1 MLRGMT
7 RFLPLFLCLFSVVC
21 VRGMD
26 TTTIGI
32 ARVLDEPTADS
43 REMTLMFRDTEEKLQ
58 VDRNVRLHD
67 RDFRGVELVEGPEV
81 GIRITLTPEG
91 TAKLTALT
99 REALGKRLAI
109 FTDGRLL
116 SAPTVREVI
125 SSDSLMITGNMT
137 RKEAEEL
144 VAAFAKGKANR

>member
-1 MLRGMT
+1 MKRL
-7 RFLPLFLCLFSVVC
+7 LPLLLCLASVAC

-32 ARVLDEPTADS
+32 ARVLDEPTAET
-43 REMTLMFRDTEEKLQ
+43 REMTLMAGDTEEKLQ

-67 RDFRGVELVEGPEV
+67 RDFRGVELVDGPEV
-81 GIRITLTPEG
+81 AIRITLTPEG

-109 FTDGRLL
+109 FTEGRVL
-116 SAPTVREVI
+116 SAPVVREVI
-125 SSDSLMITGNMT
+125 TGDSLMITGNMT
-137 RKEAEEL
+137 RKEAGEL
-144 VAAFAKGKANR
+144 VAAFEKGKANR